1 MTKGISLHVGVN
13 STSVGGTSLVGCVND
28 ATEMALIAQKHNFEG
43 REVIADCKA
52 TFSHVTD
59 KIKEAATQ
67 LGPGDIFFFTFS
79 GHGSFIPDED
89 DDEVEDGVDDDRDET
104 LVLFDFMICDDYF
117 ARELWPRFAP
127 GVRILMI
134 ADSCHSGTVASI
146 VASTESQEGTKALS
160 DADRIEHLAN
170 NREFYKHNC
179 NKLKQ
184 LDKPIGA
191 SVVQIGACEDNDT
204 TADGSPNSAFTKQL
218 LDVVRGATPPGS
230 YTQLV
235 ADLVTLMANTQV
247 PQLTPVGVKDP
258 AFEAQA
264 PFTIK

>member
-13 STSVGGTSLVGCVND
+13 STSIGGTSLVGCVND
-28 ATEMALIAQKHNFEG
+28 ATEMASIAEKHHFEG
-43 REVIADCKA
+43 REVVADAKA
-52 TFSHVTD
+52 TFNYVTD

-79 GHGSFIPDED
+79 GHGSFIPNEVHD
-89 DDEVEDGVDDDRDET
+89 DKEPDFRDET
-104 LVLFDFMICDDYF
+104 LVLFDFMICDDYI

-134 ADSCHSGTVASI
+134 ADSCNSGTVASI
-146 VASTESQEGTKALS
+146 VAGGNSTTTKALS

-170 NREFYKHNC
+170 NSKFYEDNC
-179 NKLKQ
+179 EKLVE
-184 LDKPIGA
+184 KPISA
-191 SVVQIGACEDNDT
+191 SVLQIGACEDFDT
-204 TADGSPNSAFTKQL
+204 TADGFPNSAFTQKL
-218 LDVVRGATPPGS
+218 LDVVKGATPPGS

-235 ADLVTLMANTQV
+235 DELCNLLASSQV
-247 PQLTPVGVKDP
+247 PQLTRVGVKNP

-264 PFTIK
+264 PFTIEE

>member
-1 MTKGISLHVGVN
+1 MIKGISLHVGVN

-28 ATEMALIAQKHNFEG
+28 ATEMALIAEQHGFEG
-43 REVIADCKA
+43 REVVADCKA
-52 TFSHVTD
+52 TFKNVTD

-79 GHGSFIPDED
+79 GHGSFIADEDEVEGED
-89 DDEVEDGVDDDRDET
+89 DDELDDRDET

-117 ARELWPRFAP
+117 ARELWPRFAE

-146 VASTESQEGTKALS
+146 VESTESQEGTKALS

-170 NREFYKHNC
+170 NREFYEDNC
-179 NKLKQ
+179 ENLVE
-184 LDKPIGA
+184 KPIGA
-191 SVVQIGACEDNDT
+191 TVLQIGACEDFDT
-204 TADGSPNSAFTKQL
+204 TADGSPNSAFTQRL
-218 LDVVRGATPPGS
+218 LDLVRGATPPGS

-235 ADLVTLMANTQV
+235 DELRILLASSQV
-247 PQLTPVGVKDP
+247 PQLTLVGINDP
-258 AFEAQA
+258 EFEAQA
-264 PFTIK
+264 PFTI